1 MSWSDKPTEAQL
13 GLVYSWI
20 RWKMPNEIASKAV
33 SWLEDNAD
41 RKAVSNEIKRLKD
54 LNDRHILDREKC
66 FESEVWEGFDH
77 E

>member
-1 MSWSDKPTEAQL
+1 MAWTDEPTEAQI
-13 GLVYSWI
+13 GLVYKYI
-20 RWKMPNEIASKAV
+20 RWQMPLDLANRAA
-33 SWLEDNAD
+33 SWLENNAD
-41 RKAVSNEIKRLKD
+41 RRAVSKEIKRLKD